1 LVHELSITQS
11 VVEAVCERA
20 AGRPVRSVKVQ
31 VGALTAVVPE
41 AMRFCF
47 GLIVEGTVAQ
57 GARLDIERRPGAAH
71 CRGCDADIVLAD
83 PILLCPC
90 GSADVE
96 VTAGRELQ
104 ILSIEVG

>member
-1 LVHELSITQS
+1 MHELALTESI
-11 VVEAVCERA
+11 VEAVCERA
-20 AGRPVRSVKVQ
+20 GGRPVSRVRVR

-41 AMRFCF
+41 AMLFCF
-47 GLIVEGTVAQ
+47 GLAAEGTAADGATLHIEHCAAAASCRTC
-57 GARLDIERRPGAAH
+57 GARFSPPDL
-71 CRGCDADIVLAD
+71 L
-83 PILLCPC
+83 LLCPC